1 MLHSLLQLVRQPIK
15 RLALANIKQLWSHT
29 IQLSFTNDNNY
40 CSFFS
45 QGNGDNLLFKSLMFL
60 YFLPLEFT
68 LPQQTS
74 KFTNSFFHLLVF
86 KFFVLQLTSI
96 ESEMRLQ
103 MELKTTSKA
112 MSYLSLIPR
121 KSLNVKSSMF
131 TRTKK
136 NAINNHSFSTKH
148 IWKDW

>member
-15 RLALANIKQLWSHT
+15 RIALANIKQLWSHT

-40 CSFFS
+40 WSFFS
-45 QGNGDNLLFKSLMFL
+45 QGNGDNLLFKSSMFL
-60 YFLPLEFT
+60 YFLPPEFT
-68 LPQQTS
+68 FPQQTI
-74 KFTNSFFHLLVF
+74 KFTNISFHLLVF
-86 KFFVLQLTSI
+86 KFFVLQLTST
-96 ESEMRLQ
+96 ESKMRLQ

-136 NAINNHSFSTKH
+136 NTINNHSFSTKH